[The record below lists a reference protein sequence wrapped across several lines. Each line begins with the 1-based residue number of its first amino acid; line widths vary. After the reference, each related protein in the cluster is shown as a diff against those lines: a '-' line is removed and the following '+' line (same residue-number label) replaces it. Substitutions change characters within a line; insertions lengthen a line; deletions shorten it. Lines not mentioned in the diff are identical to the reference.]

1 MLTTNQLCFSYS
13 GGPKSFSFPNLQ
25 LSKSEAVLI
34 LGNSGT
40 GKTTLLHLLGGILK
54 PTSGSIQ
61 IGPTELTQLSSKQLD
76 AFRGENI
83 GIVFQKPH
91 FVQSLTLL
99 QNLEFAQYLT
109 KTHDTSPIEL
119 LNRLNIGDLKN
130 KRMHELS
137 EGEKQRASIAR
148 ALINNPSVILA
159 DEPTASLDDTNAKA
173 VLTLLQE
180 QAELTQAALVVV
192 THDQRVKNVIAHQ
205 IEITA

>member
-25 LSKSEAVLI
+25 LNKSEAVLI

-61 IGPTELTQLSSKQLD
+61 IGQTELTQLSGKQLD

-99 QNLEFAQYLT
+99 QNLEFAQHLT

-119 LNRLNIGDLKN
+119 LNRLNIGDLKH
-130 KRMHELS
+130 KRLHELS

-173 VLTLLQE
+173 VLKLLQE

-192 THDQRVKNVIAHQ
+192 THDQRVKNVIENQ